1 MKLEHLN
8 EIKGIVILGVS
19 LILLASLISFTPTD
33 LSWFTSKPN
42 LHAQNWIGIAGAYV
56 SGVFFFLVG
65 YSAYFLVGIG
75 VFFSWNKFTSR
86 DLPFNF
92 FKLLSIFVLFTVA
105 AGLFSFFSGTSGST
119 SFTSGGIIGV
129 VFSGFLVSYFQPLG
143 ALIILLT
150 LAALAL
156 VVTGEFLVS
165 PFFVWLGRSIVQ
177 AFKKVAKVPAI
188 PMPARGAE
196 KAKGA
201 LRSFDPKGSQDDK
214 KGLDKEESKKLE
226 TKDERIEKIKAT
238 VLAKMPEGKAA
249 AEVKPAPTAAKPNIH
264 IVAAPKTEVSP
275 EAVKPKTVG
284 EYHLP
289 SMDLLKDPPVV
300 SDNNIQQKL
309 MDGARILEETLAD
322 FGVNVKV
329 VDIER
334 GPVITRYELQPAPG
348 VKIQSIASLTDDLAL
363 ALSASAVR
371 ILAPI
376 PGKNRVGIEVPNGS
390 SAAVF
395 LKDVLAQKH
404 LRSSDSKL
412 NLAIGK
418 DTSGKPVLSDLAEMP
433 HLLVA
438 GTTGSGKTVCLNSLI
453 ISILF
458 NASPSE
464 VKFIMIDP
472 KMVELVPYNDLP
484 HLLCPVVTDAKK
496 ATPALNWVVMEMEA
510 RYKLFNKE
518 GVRNIKGYHAKGLLM
533 PYIVLVV
540 DELADLMQVSAKTVE
555 GAIARLA
562 QLARAAGIH
571 LILATQRPSVDVI
584 TGVIKANFSS
594 RISFKVASKV
604 DSRTVLDTNGA
615 ETLLG
620 KGDFLFMKTG
630 DPKPMRGQCCFVSDE
645 EINRV
650 IEFIKKQGQPEYN
663 EAVLKPQPTAGGGGT
678 DEKDEMY
685 DEAVKVVVETN
696 QASVTILQRRLRL
709 GYSRAARL
717 IDMMEQNGLVG
728 PYAGSKARE
737 ILVDREKWLLENMG
751 EKANNASDGNQQ
763 QQQQQQ

>member
-8 EIKGIVILGVS
+8 EIKGIVILALS

-42 LHAQNWIGIAGAYV
+42 LHAENWIGIAGAY
-56 SGVFFFLVG
+56 GAGILFFLVG
-65 YSAYFLVGIG
+65 LSAYFLVGIG

-92 FKLLSIFVLFTVA
+92 FKFLSIIILFTVA
-105 AGLFSFFSGTSGST
+105 AALFSFFAGDRGGAR
-119 SFTSGGIIGV
+119 FTSGGIIGV
-129 VFSGFLVSYFQPLG
+129 VFSSFLVGYFQPLG
-143 ALIILLT
+143 ALIILIT
-150 LAALAL
+150 LGSLAL
-156 VVTGEFLVS
+156 IVTGEFLVS
-165 PFFVWLGRSIVQ
+165 PFFIWLGLGIMQ
-177 AFKKVAKVPAI
+177 AFQRVFKGVPIPQIPKRKARDEKDEDVARPEPKKVLPKVPENK
-188 PMPARGAE
+188 PVPAA
-196 KAKGA
+196 
-201 LRSFDPKGSQDDK
+201 
-214 KGLDKEESKKLE
+214 
-226 TKDERIEKIKAT
+226 
-238 VLAKMPEGKAA
+238 V
-249 AEVKPAPTAAKPNIH
+249 VKPVVPAAAKPNIH
-264 IVAAPKTEVSP
+264 IVAAPKTEIAP
-275 EAVKPKTVG
+275 EAVKAPKTIG

-289 SMDLLKDPPVV
+289 SLDLLKDAPIV
-300 SDNNIQQKL
+300 SDDKIQERL
-309 MDGARILEETLAD
+309 MNGAKILEETLAD

-348 VKIQSIASLTDDLAL
+348 VKIHSIASLSDDLAL

-376 PGKNRVGIEVPNGS
+376 PGKNRVGIEVPNGA

-395 LKDVLAQKH
+395 LKDVLTQKH
-404 LRSSDSKL
+404 TRSVSSKL
-412 NLAIGK
+412 DLAIGK
-418 DTSGKPVLSDLAEMP
+418 DASGKAIVTDLAEMP

-438 GTTGSGKTVCLNSLI
+438 GTTGSGKTVCLNNLI
-453 ISILF
+453 MSILF

-496 ATPALNWVVMEMEA
+496 ATPALNWVVLEMES
-510 RYKLFNKE
+510 RYKMFNKE
-518 GVRNIKGYHAKGLLM
+518 GVRNIKAYHAKGLLM
-533 PYIVLVV
+533 PYIVVVV
-540 DELADLMQVSAKTVE
+540 DELADLMQVSAKSVE
-555 GAIARLA
+555 AAIARLA

-630 DPKPMRGQCCFVSDE
+630 DHKPSRGQCCFVSDE
-645 EINRV
+645 EIGLV
-650 IEFIKKQGQPEYN
+650 IDFIKKQGQPEYN
-663 EAVLKPQPTAGGGGT
+663 ESVLKPVASAGMSGM

-685 DEAVKVVVETN
+685 DEAVRVVIETN

-728 PYAGSKARE
+728 PYVGSKARD

-751 EKANNASDGNQQ
+751 DVNSNAANGQQ
-763 QQQQQQ
+763 QQ

>member
-8 EIKGIVILGVS
+8 EIKGIVILALS
-19 LILLASLISFTPTD
+19 LILLASLLSFTPTD

-42 LHAQNWIGIAGAYV
+42 IHVHNWIGIAGAY
-56 SGVFFFLVG
+56 SAGLFFFLIG

-92 FKLLSIFVLFTVA
+92 FKFLSILILFAVT
-105 AGLFSFFSGTSGST
+105 AGLFSFFAGDNGSAR
-119 SFTSGGIIGV
+119 FTNGGVIGV
-129 VFSGFLVSYFQPLG
+129 VFSGFLVGYFQPMGAFIILFTLG
-143 ALIILLT
+143 ALT
-150 LAALAL
+150 L

-165 PFFVWLGRSIVQ
+165 PFFIWLGKGIYRIFQRIFKSVPILPVASRLPAKARESEDQDASAGIVQ
-177 AFKKVAKVPAI
+177 N
-188 PMPARGAE
+188 
-196 KAKGA
+196 
-201 LRSFDPKGSQDDK
+201 DK
-214 KGLDKEESKKLE
+214 KNEKFKSPALSKAVEL
-226 TKDERIEKIKAT
+226 
-238 VLAKMPEGKAA
+238 
-249 AEVKPAPTAAKPNIH
+249 KPAPVAVKPNIH
-264 IVAAPKTEVSP
+264 IVAAPKTESTADV
-275 EAVKPKTVG
+275 PKTPKTIG

-289 SMDLLKDPPVV
+289 SMDLLKDPPKV
-300 SDNNIQQKL
+300 SDDKIQERLESEAK
-309 MDGARILEETLAD
+309 ILEETLSD

-348 VKIQSIASLTDDLAL
+348 VKVQSIANLANDLAM

-395 LKDVLAQKH
+395 LKDVMFQK
-404 LRSSDSKL
+404 RSGHTDSKL
-412 NLAIGK
+412 DLAIGK
-418 DTSGKPVLSDLAEMP
+418 DTSGHSIVTDLADMP
-433 HLLVA
+433 HLLIA

-453 ISILF
+453 MSILF

-472 KMVELVPYNDLP
+472 KMVEMIPYNDLP
-484 HLLCPVVTDAKK
+484 HLLCPVITDAKK
-496 ATPALNWVVMEMEA
+496 VSPALNWIVMEMES

-518 GVRNIKGYHAKGLLM
+518 AVRNIKGYHAKGLLL
-533 PYIVLVV
+533 PYIVVVV

-555 GAIARLA
+555 GAITRLA
-562 QLARAAGIH
+562 QLARAVGIH

-584 TGVIKANFSS
+584 TGVIKANFPS

-630 DPKPMRGQCCFVSDE
+630 DPKPIRGQCCYVSDE
-645 EINRV
+645 EINQV
-650 IEFIKKQGQPEYN
+650 IDFIKKQGQPEYN
-663 EAVLKPQPTAGGGGT
+663 ESVLKVQPSAGMGGNE
-678 DEKDEMY
+678 EKDEMY
-685 DEAVKVVVETN
+685 DEAVRVVIETN

-709 GYSRAARL
+709 GYGRAARL
-717 IDMMEQNGLVG
+717 VDMMEQNGIVG
-728 PYAGSKARE
+728 PYAGSKARD

-751 EKANNASDGNQQ
+751 EVNSNASDRQQ
-763 QQQQQQ
+763 

>member
-8 EIKGIVILGVS
+8 EIKGIVILALS
-19 LILLASLISFTPTD
+19 LILLASLVSFSPTD
-33 LSWFTSKPN
+33 LSWFVSKPN
-42 LHAQNWIGIAGAYV
+42 VHAQNWIGIAGAY
-56 SGVFFFLVG
+56 GAGILFFLVG
-65 YSAYFLVGIG
+65 LSAYFLVGIG
-75 VFFSWNKFTSR
+75 IFFSWNKFTSR

-92 FKLLSIFVLFTVA
+92 FKLLSILILFTVA
-105 AGLFSFFSGTSGST
+105 AGFFSFFAGNNGGAR
-119 SFTSGGIIGV
+119 FTNGGIVGV
-129 VFSGFLVSYFQPLG
+129 VFSGFLVSYFQPMG
-143 ALIILLT
+143 ALIILFT
-150 LAALAL
+150 LGALAL

-165 PFFVWLGRSIVQ
+165 PFFIWLG
-177 AFKKVAKVPAI
+177 
-188 PMPARGAE
+188 
-196 KAKGA
+196 KGA
-201 LRSFDPKGSQDDK
+201 MQVFQRVFKGVPLPQIPKRNLAARHAEGAQSTAEEPKGDDK
-214 KGLDKEESKKLE
+214 KDQKFRSTALP
-226 TKDERIEKIKAT
+226 KA
-238 VLAKMPEGKAA
+238 PG
-249 AEVKPAPTAAKPNIH
+249 VKPVEIKSVPTAVKPNIH
-264 IVAAPKTEVSP
+264 IVPAPKSESTPVQIKVNKGDSP
-275 EAVKPKTVG
+275 QNGDRASPVPILGTVPLG
-284 EYHLP
+284 DYHLP
-289 SMDLLKDPPVV
+289 SVDLLKDPPIV
-300 SDNNIQQKL
+300 SDDKIQKRL
-309 MDGARILEETLAD
+309 MNGARILEETLSD

-348 VKIQSIASLTDDLAL
+348 VKIQRISSLTDDLAL
-363 ALSASAVR
+363 ALSTSAVR

-395 LKDVLAQKH
+395 LKDVLTQKH
-404 LRSSDSKL
+404 LRGTASKL
-412 NLAIGK
+412 DLAIGK
-418 DTSGKPVLSDLAEMP
+418 DTSGKAIVTDLSEMP

-484 HLLCPVVTDAKK
+484 HLLCPVITDAKK
-496 ATPALNWVVMEMEA
+496 AAPALNWIVMEMES
-510 RYKLFNKE
+510 RYKQFNKE
-518 GVRNIKGYHAKGLLM
+518 GVRNIKGYHAKNLLM
-533 PYIVLVV
+533 PYIVVVV

-630 DPKPMRGQCCFVSDE
+630 DPKPMRGQCCYVSDD
-645 EINRV
+645 EINSV
-650 IEFIKKQGQPEYN
+650 IDFIKKQGSPEYN
-663 EAVLKPQPTAGGGGT
+663 DSVLKPQPSAGTGGSE
-678 DEKDEMY
+678 EKDEMY
-685 DEAVKVVVETN
+685 DEAVRVVIETN

-717 IDMMEQNGLVG
+717 IDMMEQNGIVG
-728 PYAGSKARE
+728 SYAGSKARD

-751 EKANNASDGNQQ
+751 EAKTNAANGQQ
-763 QQQQQQ
+763 

>member
-8 EIKGIVILGVS
+8 EIKGIVILALS
-19 LILLASLISFTPTD
+19 LILWASLVSFSPTD

-42 LHAQNWIGIAGAYV
+42 LHAQNWIGIAGAYGA
-56 SGVFFFLVG
+56 GVLFFLVG
-65 YSAYFLVGIG
+65 LSAYFLVGIG
-75 VFFSWNKFTSR
+75 IFFSWNKFTSR

-92 FKLLSIFVLFTVA
+92 FKFLSILILFAVA
-105 AGLFSFFSGTSGST
+105 ASLFSFFAGDNGGAR
-119 SFTSGGIIGV
+119 FTNGGIIGV
-129 VFSGFLVSYFQPLG
+129 VFSGFLVGYFQPMG
-143 ALIILLT
+143 ALIILFT
-150 LAALAL
+150 LGALAL

-165 PFFVWLGRSIVQ
+165 PFFIWMGKGIMQ
-177 AFKKVAKVPAI
+177 AFQGVFNGVPI
-188 PMPARGAE
+188 PKIPKRNIPAEGLNDIRKIKTE
-196 KAKGA
+196 KN
-201 LRSFDPKGSQDDK
+201 
-214 KGLDKEESKKLE
+214 ELE
-226 TKDERIEKIKAT
+226 TKPVHEKFRST
-238 VLAKMPEGKAA
+238 VVPKSVELKSVSVP
-249 AEVKPAPTAAKPNIH
+249 VAAKPNIH
-264 IVAAPKTEVSP
+264 IVATPKNENTPTAPKT
-275 EAVKPKTVG
+275 PKTIG

-289 SMDLLKDPPVV
+289 SVDLLKDPPIV
-300 SDNNIQQKL
+300 SDDKIQERL
-309 MDGARILEETLAD
+309 INGAKILEETLSD

-348 VKIQSIASLTDDLAL
+348 VKIQRISSLTDDLAL
-363 ALSASAVR
+363 ALSTSAVR

-395 LKDVLAQKH
+395 LKDVLTQKH
-404 LRSSDSKL
+404 VRGAGSKL
-412 NLAIGK
+412 DLAIGK
-418 DTSGKPVLSDLAEMP
+418 DTSGKAVVTDLADMP

-453 ISILF
+453 MSILF

-484 HLLCPVVTDAKK
+484 HLLCPVITDAKK
-496 ATPALNWVVMEMEA
+496 AAPALNWIVMEMES

-518 GVRNIKGYHAKGLLM
+518 GVRNIKGYHAKNLLM
-533 PYIVLVV
+533 PYIVVVV

-630 DPKPMRGQCCFVSDE
+630 DPKPMRGQCCYVSDE
-645 EINRV
+645 EINGV
-650 IEFIKKQGQPEYN
+650 IDFIKKQAQPEYN
-663 EAVLKPQPTAGGGGT
+663 DSVLKPQPSAGVGSNE
-678 DEKDEMY
+678 EKDEMY
-685 DEAVKVVVETN
+685 DEAVRVVIETN

-709 GYSRAARL
+709 GYGRAARL
-717 IDMMEQNGLVG
+717 IDMMEQQGIVG
-728 PYAGSKARE
+728 AYAGSKARD

-751 EKANNASDGNQQ
+751 ELKTNVADEQQ
-763 QQQQQQ
+763 

>member
-8 EIKGIVILGVS
+8 EIKGIVILALS
-19 LILLASLISFTPTD
+19 FILLASLVSFTPMD
-33 LSWFTSKPN
+33 LAWFTSKPN
-42 LHAQNWIGIAGAYV
+42 LHAHNWIGIAGAY
-56 SGVFFFLVG
+56 SAGIFFFLVG
-65 YSAYFLVGIG
+65 LSAYFLVGIG

-92 FKLLSIFVLFTVA
+92 FKFLSILILFAVA
-105 AGLFSFFSGTSGST
+105 AGLFSFFAGDKGGAR
-119 SFTSGGIIGV
+119 FINGGIIGV
-129 VFSGFLVSYFQPLG
+129 VFSGFLVGYFQPLG

-150 LAALAL
+150 LGALAL

-165 PFFVWLGRSIVQ
+165 PFFIWLGRGIIRAFQRIFKGVPLPARPQKEKFRSTVLPQ
-177 AFKKVAKVPAI
+177 AAELKLAPAAVRPPVPA
-188 PMPARGAE
+188 A
-196 KAKGA
+196 
-201 LRSFDPKGSQDDK
+201 
-214 KGLDKEESKKLE
+214 
-226 TKDERIEKIKAT
+226 
-238 VLAKMPEGKAA
+238 V
-249 AEVKPAPTAAKPNIH
+249 KPNIH
-264 IVAAPKTEVSP
+264 IVTPPKTEKAVPS
-275 EAVKPKTVG
+275 EAVGPLAVKTIG

-289 SMDLLKDPPVV
+289 SVDLLQDPPII
-300 SDNNIQQKL
+300 SDDKIQERL
-309 MDGARILEETLAD
+309 MNGAKILEETLSD

-348 VKIQSIASLTDDLAL
+348 VKIQSISSLADDLAL

-376 PGKNRVGIEVPNGS
+376 PGKNRVGVEVPNGA

-395 LKDVLAQKH
+395 LKDVLTQKH
-404 LRSSDSKL
+404 LRGVDSKL
-412 NLAIGK
+412 DLAIGK
-418 DTSGKPVLSDLAEMP
+418 DTSGKAIVTDLADMP

-453 ISILF
+453 MSILF
-458 NASPSE
+458 KASPSE

-472 KMVELVPYNDLP
+472 KMVEMIPYNNLP
-484 HLLCPVVTDAKK
+484 HLMCPVITDAKK
-496 ATPALNWVVMEMEA
+496 VSSALNWVVMEMES

-518 GVRNIKGYHAKGLLM
+518 AVRNIKAYHAKGLLM
-533 PYIVLVV
+533 PYIVVVV

-555 GAIARLA
+555 GAITRLA
-562 QLARAAGIH
+562 QLARATGIH

-584 TGVIKANFSS
+584 TGVIKANFPS

-630 DPKPMRGQCCFVSDE
+630 DPKPVRGQCCFVSDE
-645 EINRV
+645 EIARV
-650 IEFIKKQGQPEYN
+650 IDFIKKQGQPEYN
-663 EAVLKPQPTAGGGGT
+663 ENVLKPVAFAGMGVM

-685 DEAVKVVVETN
+685 DEAVRVVVETN

-728 PYAGSKARE
+728 PYAGSKGRD

-751 EKANNASDGNQQ
+751 DVKSNAADGQQ
-763 QQQQQQ
+763 

>member
-8 EIKGIVILGVS
+8 EIKGIVILALS
-19 LILLASLISFTPTD
+19 LILLASLVSFTPTD
-33 LSWFTSKPN
+33 IAWFTSKPN
-42 LHAQNWIGIAGAYV
+42 FHAQNWIGIAGAYCA
-56 SGVFFFLVG
+56 GIFFFLVG

-92 FKLLSIFVLFTVA
+92 FKFLSILILFTVA
-105 AGLFSFFSGTSGST
+105 AGLFSFFAGDRGGSR
-119 SFTSGGIIGV
+119 FTSGGTIGV
-129 VFSGFLVSYFQPLG
+129 VFSGFLVGYFQPLG

-150 LAALAL
+150 LGALAL

-165 PFFVWLGRSIVQ
+165 PFFIWLGRGIMQ
-177 AFKKVAKVPAI
+177 AFQRIFRGVPI
-188 PMPARGAE
+188 PTIPYRHSEKIDSSFRPAG
-196 KAKGA
+196 
-201 LRSFDPKGSQDDK
+201 FTQNDK
-214 KGLDKEESKKLE
+214 K
-226 TKDERIEKIKAT
+226 A
-238 VLAKMPEGKAA
+238 
-249 AEVKPAPTAAKPNIH
+249 VKPVAGSFAQNTKEVSVKPMPNIH
-264 IVAAPKTEVSP
+264 IVTPPKTEKAEPS
-275 EAVKPKTVG
+275 EAVRPLDVKKIG

-289 SMDLLKDPPVV
+289 SVDLLKDPPIV
-300 SDNNIQQKL
+300 SDDRIQERL
-309 MDGARILEETLAD
+309 MGGAKILEETLAD

-348 VKIQSIASLTDDLAL
+348 VKIQSISSLADDLAL
-363 ALSASAVR
+363 ALSTSAVR

-376 PGKNRVGIEVPNGS
+376 PGKNRVGVEVPNGA
-390 SAAVF
+390 SASVF
-395 LKDVLAQKH
+395 LKDVLTQKNLYH
-404 LRSSDSKL
+404 VDSKL

-418 DTSGKPVLSDLAEMP
+418 DTSGQAIMTDLADMP

-453 ISILF
+453 MSILF

-472 KMVELVPYNDLP
+472 KMVEMIPYNDLP

-496 ATPALNWVVMEMEA
+496 VTPALNWVVMEMES

-518 GVRNIKGYHAKGLLM
+518 AVRNIKAYHAKGLLM
-533 PYIVLVV
+533 PYIVVVV

-555 GAIARLA
+555 GAITRLA
-562 QLARAAGIH
+562 QLARATGIH

-584 TGVIKANFSS
+584 TGVIKANFPS

-630 DPKPMRGQCCFVSDE
+630 DPKPLRGQCCFVSDE
-645 EINRV
+645 EITRV
-650 IEFIKKQGQPEYN
+650 IDFIKKQGQPEYN
-663 EAVLKPQPTAGGGGT
+663 ESVLKPAATAGRGAM

-685 DEAVKVVVETN
+685 DEAVRVVVETN

-728 PYAGSKARE
+728 PYAGSKGRD
-737 ILVDREKWLLENMG
+737 ILVDREKWLLENVAKSNL
-751 EKANNASDGNQQ
+751 ELTE
-763 QQQQQQ
+763 

>member
-8 EIKGIVILGVS
+8 EIKGIVILALS
-19 LILLASLISFTPTD
+19 LILLASLVSFTPTD

-42 LHAQNWIGIAGAYV
+42 PHAQNWIGIAGAYGA
-56 SGVFFFLVG
+56 GVFFFLVG

-92 FKLLSIFVLFTVA
+92 FKFLSILILFIVA
-105 AGLFSFFSGTSGST
+105 AGLFSFFAGDRGGAR
-119 SFTSGGIIGV
+119 FISGGIIGV
-129 VFSGFLVSYFQPLG
+129 VFSGFLVGYFQPLG
-143 ALIILLT
+143 ALIILFT
-150 LAALAL
+150 LGALAL

-165 PFFVWLGRSIVQ
+165 PFFIWMGLGIMQ
-177 AFKKVAKVPAI
+177 AFQRVFKGVPMPSLPRQKEKFRSTALPKVPEAK
-188 PMPARGAE
+188 PVPAAV
-196 KAKGA
+196 KTA
-201 LRSFDPKGSQDDK
+201 P
-214 KGLDKEESKKLE
+214 
-226 TKDERIEKIKAT
+226 
-238 VLAKMPEGKAA
+238 PEP
-249 AEVKPAPTAAKPNIH
+249 VKPQPAAVKPNIH
-264 IVAAPKTEVSP
+264 IVAPPKIEKAGPS
-275 EAVKPKTVG
+275 EAVAPMAVKTIG

-289 SMDLLKDPPVV
+289 GLDLLKDPPVI
-300 SDNNIQQKL
+300 SDSKIQERL
-309 MDGARILEETLAD
+309 MSGAKILEETLGD

-348 VKIQSIASLTDDLAL
+348 VKIQSISSLADDLAL

-376 PGKNRVGIEVPNGS
+376 PGKNRVGIEVPNGA

-395 LKDVLAQKH
+395 LKDVLTQKQTH
-404 LRSSDSKL
+404 GTDSKL
-412 NLAIGK
+412 DLAIGK
-418 DTSGKPVLSDLAEMP
+418 DTSGKAIIADLAEMP
-433 HLLVA
+433 HLLIA
-438 GTTGSGKTVCLNSLI
+438 GTTGSGKTVCLNNLVM
-453 ISILF
+453 SILF

-464 VKFIMIDP
+464 VKFIMIDT

-484 HLLCPVVTDAKK
+484 HLLCPVITDPKK
-496 ATPALNWVVMEMEA
+496 ATPALNWVVMEMES

-518 GVRNIKGYHAKGLLM
+518 AVRNIKGYHAKGLLM
-533 PYIVLVV
+533 PYIVVV
-540 DELADLMQVSAKTVE
+540 MDELADLMMVSAKSVE

-630 DPKPMRGQCCFVSDE
+630 DPKPLRGQCCFVSDE
-645 EINRV
+645 EIGRV
-650 IEFIKKQGQPEYN
+650 IDFIKKQGQPEYN
-663 EAVLKPQPTAGGGGT
+663 ESVLKPVAAAGMGAM

-685 DEAVKVVVETN
+685 DEAVRVVVETN

-728 PYAGSKARE
+728 PYVGSKARD

-751 EKANNASDGNQQ
+751 EVKNNAANGQQ
-763 QQQQQQ
+763 

>member
-1 MKLEHLN
+1 MK
-8 EIKGIVILGVS
+8 
-19 LILLASLISFTPTD
+19 
-33 LSWFTSKPN
+33 
-42 LHAQNWIGIAGAYV
+42 
-56 SGVFFFLVG
+56 
-65 YSAYFLVGIG
+65 
-75 VFFSWNKFTSR
+75 
-86 DLPFNF
+86 
-92 FKLLSIFVLFTVA
+92 
-105 AGLFSFFSGTSGST
+105 
-119 SFTSGGIIGV
+119 
-129 VFSGFLVSYFQPLG
+129 PLT
-143 ALIILLT
+143 A
-150 LAALAL
+150 
-156 VVTGEFLVS
+156 
-165 PFFVWLGRSIVQ
+165 
-177 AFKKVAKVPAI
+177 PA
-188 PMPARGAE
+188 
-196 KAKGA
+196 
-201 LRSFDPKGSQDDK
+201 
-214 KGLDKEESKKLE
+214 
-226 TKDERIEKIKAT
+226 
-238 VLAKMPEGKAA
+238 V
-249 AEVKPAPTAAKPNIH
+249 KPNIH
-264 IVAAPKTEVSP
+264 IVDAPKTEPVP
-275 EAVKPKTVG
+275 EAAKTPKAIG

-289 SMDLLKDPPVV
+289 GMDLLKDAPIV
-300 SDNNIQQKL
+300 SEGNVQQKL
-309 MDGARILEETLAD
+309 MSGAKILEETLSD

-348 VKIQSIASLTDDLAL
+348 VKIQSISSLADDLAL

-395 LKDVLAQKH
+395 LKDVMIQKH
-404 LRSSDSKL
+404 SRSTVSKL
-412 NLAIGK
+412 DLAIGK
-418 DTSGKPVLSDLAEMP
+418 DTSGKAIVTDLSDMP

-453 ISILF
+453 MSILF

-484 HLLCPVVTDAKK
+484 HLLCPVITDAKK
-496 ATPALNWVVMEMEA
+496 AAPALNWIVMEMES
-510 RYKLFNKE
+510 RYKSFNKE

-533 PYIVLVV
+533 PYIVVVV
-540 DELADLMQVSAKTVE
+540 DELADLMQVSAKAVE

-630 DPKPMRGQCCFVSDE
+630 DTKPMRGQCCFVSDE
-645 EINRV
+645 EITRV
-650 IEFIKKQGQPEYN
+650 IDFIKKQGQPEYN
-663 EAVLKPQPTAGGGGT
+663 ENVLKPAASSGMGGS

-685 DEAVKVVVETN
+685 DEAVRVVVETN

-717 IDMMEQNGLVG
+717 IDMMEQHGLVG
-728 PYAGSKARE
+728 PYAGSKARD

-751 EKANNASDGNQQ
+751 GSPSNTEAKEAADR
-763 QQQQQQ
+763 

>member
-8 EIKGIVILGVS
+8 EIKGIVILALS
-19 LILLASLISFTPTD
+19 LILLASLVSFSPTD

-42 LHAQNWIGIAGAYV
+42 YHTQNWIGIAGAYGAGILIFLLGL
-56 SGVFFFLVG
+56 SSYFF
-65 YSAYFLVGIG
+65 VGIG

-92 FKLLSIFVLFTVA
+92 FKFLSILILFMVT
-105 AGLFSFFSGTSGST
+105 AGLFSFFAGDNGGAR
-119 SFTSGGIIGV
+119 FTNGGVIGV
-129 VFSGFLVSYFQPLG
+129 VFSNYLIEYFQPTG
-143 ALIILLT
+143 ALIILFT
-150 LAALAL
+150 LGASML

-165 PFFVWLGRSIVQ
+165 PFFVWLG
-177 AFKKVAKVPAI
+177 
-188 PMPARGAE
+188 
-196 KAKGA
+196 
-201 LRSFDPKGSQDDK
+201 
-214 KGLDKEESKKLE
+214 KGLMQALKRIFQGIPIPSFPLVKAQDEKSQRKLSSRLNEDEDLEVEAPKK
-226 TKDERIEKIKAT
+226 KDEKFRST
-238 VLAKMPEGKAA
+238 VLPMAAKQPISTTPGVEV
-249 AEVKPAPTAAKPNIH
+249 VKPKIH
-264 IVAAPKTEVSP
+264 IVAAPKTESAP
-275 EAVKPKTVG
+275 AEVKVPKIIG

-289 SMDLLKDPPVV
+289 GVDLLKDAPVIP
-300 SDNNIQQKL
+300 DNKIQEKL
-309 MDGARILEETLAD
+309 MAGAKILEETLSD

-348 VKIQSIASLTDDLAL
+348 VKIQTISSLADDLAL
-363 ALSASAVR
+363 ALSTSAVR

-376 PGKNRVGIEVPNGS
+376 PGKNRVGVEVPNGS

-404 LRSSDSKL
+404 LRPVTSKL
-412 NLAIGK
+412 DLAIGK
-418 DTSGKPVLSDLAEMP
+418 DTSGKAVITDLAEMP

-484 HLLCPVVTDAKK
+484 HLLCPVITDAKK
-496 ATPALNWVVMEMEA
+496 AAPALNWIVMEMES
-510 RYKLFNKE
+510 RYKMFNKE

-533 PYIVLVV
+533 PYIVVVV

-615 ETLLG
+615 ESLLG

-630 DPKPMRGQCCFVSDE
+630 DPKPMRGQCCYVSDE
-645 EINRV
+645 EINGV
-650 IEFIKKQGQPEYN
+650 IDFIKKQGQPEYN
-663 EAVLKPQPTAGGGGT
+663 ESVLKPQPAAGMGSNE
-678 DEKDEMY
+678 EKDEMY
-685 DEAVKVVVETN
+685 DEAVRVVIETN

-709 GYSRAARL
+709 GYGRAARL
-717 IDMMEQNGLVG
+717 IDMMEQYGIVG

-751 EKANNASDGNQQ
+751 EVKSNADGQQ
-763 QQQQQQ
+763 S

>member
-8 EIKGIVILGVS
+8 EIKGIVILALS
-19 LILLASLISFTPTD
+19 LILLASLVSFSPID
-33 LSWFTSKPN
+33 LNWFTSKPN
-42 LHAQNWIGIAGAYV
+42 LHAQNWIGIAGAY
-56 SGVFFFLVG
+56 GAGILFFLVG
-65 YSAYFLVGIG
+65 LSAYFLVGIG
-75 VFFSWNKFTSR
+75 IFFSWNKFTSR

-92 FKLLSIFVLFTVA
+92 FKFLSILILFTVA
-105 AGLFSFFSGTSGST
+105 AGLLSFFAGDNGGAR
-119 SFTSGGIIGV
+119 FTNGGIIGV
-129 VFSGFLVSYFQPLG
+129 VFSGFLVSYFQPMG

-150 LAALAL
+150 LGALAL

-165 PFFVWLGRSIVQ
+165 PFFVWLGKGIMQALQRILKGVPIPNIAKLNPQGNGLNERRQVKAERPNAQLIPVRKEEPEQKEKFRSTVIPPVQPKAVEIKSASAAVSPNIKIVE
-177 AFKKVAKVPAI
+177 APKAVPA
-188 PMPARGAE
+188 AD
-196 KAKGA
+196 
-201 LRSFDPKGSQDDK
+201 L
-214 KGLDKEESKKLE
+214 
-226 TKDERIEKIKAT
+226 
-238 VLAKMPEGKAA
+238 
-249 AEVKPAPTAAKPNIH
+249 
-264 IVAAPKTEVSP
+264 PKT
-275 EAVKPKTVG
+275 PKTIG

-289 SMDLLKDPPVV
+289 GIDLLKEAPIV
-300 SDNNIQQKL
+300 SDDKIQEKL
-309 MDGARILEETLAD
+309 MSGAKILEETLND

-348 VKIQSIASLTDDLAL
+348 VKIQSISSLADDLAL

-395 LKDVLAQKH
+395 LKDVLMQKH
-404 LRSSDSKL
+404 SGLSDSKI

-418 DTSGKPVLSDLAEMP
+418 DTSGKAIVTDLAEMP
-433 HLLVA
+433 HLLIA

-453 ISILF
+453 ISILY

-484 HLLCPVVTDAKK
+484 HLLCPVITDAKK
-496 ATPALNWVVMEMEA
+496 AAPALNWIVMEMES
-510 RYKLFNKE
+510 RYKQFNKE
-518 GVRNIKGYHAKGLLM
+518 GVRNIKGYHAKNLLM
-533 PYIVLVV
+533 PYIVVVV

-630 DPKPMRGQCCFVSDE
+630 DSKPMRGQCCYVSDE
-645 EINRV
+645 EINGV
-650 IEFIKKQGQPEYN
+650 INFIKKQGQPEYN
-663 EAVLKPQPTAGGGGT
+663 DSVLKPVPSAGVGSS

-685 DEAVKVVVETN
+685 DEAVRVVIETN

-709 GYSRAARL
+709 GYGRAARL
-717 IDMMEQNGLVG
+717 IDMMESQGIVG
-728 PYAGSKARE
+728 AYAGSKARD
-737 ILVDREKWLLENMG
+737 ILVDREKWLID
-751 EKANNASDGNQQ
+751 NAAGSSSSEQQ
-763 QQQQQQ
+763 